1 MTEEYTPVL
10 VVGGMVSGLST
21 AAFLAHHKVPCIVA
35 ERRAATSRHPRIRG
49 VSARTMEVF
58 GQIGLE
64 PAIREIDDSA
74 TEGSRVILAESLAGR
89 EIKDL
94 VPPHNQ
100 TFEGVSPTVE
110 AMCDQDLLEPVL
122 LERAQAMGADVRYG
136 TRLLWFEQDADGV
149 RALLRSVDTGE
160 ERTVRASYLVACDGT
175 HSPVR
180 ERLGIGRDG
189 PGIFGHRYSVLFE
202 ADLSGA
208 VRGRSIKICLI
219 ERFPGGGLLPRH
231 SGRWQLTVPRK
242 SHEGPDD
249 FPAGRVVKLIREATG
264 LPRLDP
270 VIVSAEPWQVGAL
283 VAERFQDGRVFLV
296 GDAAHIMPSTGG
308 FGGNLCVQ
316 DAHNLAW
323 KLAAVLHGWAGPE
336 LLDTYA
342 AERHPVDVFTMAE
355 AVSRTPTFGLAN
367 PGDAAGR
374 PYQPHDHCSVVFG
387 YRYRSRA
394 VAIEEPDDGQ
404 PLEDPRQPSGRPGT
418 RAGHLVV
425 DHGGRPGST
434 LDLFGDGFVVL
445 TGPAG
450 APWCPA
456 AVAVA
461 GGAGVELAAYRVGPD
476 AELRADPADWRR
488 ISGVDDAGCVLV
500 RPDGFVAW
508 RAAGAV
514 DEPEQALASALNRVL
529 CRRP

>member
-189 PGIFGHRYSVLFE
+189 PGIFGHRYSV
-202 ADLSGA
+202 
-208 VRGRSIKICLI
+208 
-219 ERFPGGGLLPRH
+219 PRN
-231 SGRWQLTVPRK
+231 

-404 PLEDPRQPSGRPGT
+404 PLEDPRQLT
-418 RAGHLVV
+418 
-425 DHGGRPGST
+425 
-434 LDLFGDGFVVL
+434 FG
-445 TGPAG
+445 
-450 APWCPA
+450 
-456 AVAVA
+456 
-461 GGAGVELAAYRVGPD
+461 
-476 AELRADPADWRR
+476 
-488 ISGVDDAGCVLV
+488 
-500 RPDGFVAW
+500 
-508 RAAGAV
+508 
-514 DEPEQALASALNRVL
+514 
-529 CRRP
+529 